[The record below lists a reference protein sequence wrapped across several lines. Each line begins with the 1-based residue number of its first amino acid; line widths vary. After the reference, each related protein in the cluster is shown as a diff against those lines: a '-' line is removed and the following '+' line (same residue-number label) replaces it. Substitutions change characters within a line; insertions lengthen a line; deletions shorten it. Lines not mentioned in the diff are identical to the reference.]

1 MKTNK
6 MINVK
11 SVIPS
16 VDLDDDPLAD
26 LLDDLLPDEPKPRVQ
41 SAKPEAPPSASP
53 KLKSETWEP

>member
-1 MKTNK
+1 